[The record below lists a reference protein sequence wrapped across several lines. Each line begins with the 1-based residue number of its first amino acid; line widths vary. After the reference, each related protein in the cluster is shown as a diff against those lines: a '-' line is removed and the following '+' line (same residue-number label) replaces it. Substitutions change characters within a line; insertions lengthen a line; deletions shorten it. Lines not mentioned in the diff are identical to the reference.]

1 MNCQTVKEM
10 NIMNYEQ
17 KSILKSFKDFGL
29 ALFSNWVFQ
38 QIIYFLFPFIL
49 SCVIK
54 NSNKP
59 LSPASFYSYPQIIYF
74 SLYIFILIGFSA
86 ANKHI
91 LKQRKNSEL
100 NRSVIDELQNNITS
114 LTRYMSTLGPDEK
127 EEIFASLSQF
137 VCNSLYTIF
146 SNQYEDR
153 SFRISV
159 IKQILNRNELMYTM
173 PGYKSNS
180 LSKGD
185 NRPQPVSN
193 CEKFFK
199 NILMTSIEKTY
210 ILDEKGIK
218 KKFGPTHEKITE
230 YIAISHKGD
239 FDNICFILQLDCT
252 KAGSFGKNKE
262 EIEDFIQQYIEPF
275 IKLLENA
282 YVQERMNFMNRGV
295 DDIESQTFYTH

>member
-1 MNCQTVKEM
+1 
-10 NIMNYEQ
+10 MNYEQ
-17 KSILKSFKDFGL
+17 KSILKSLKDFWF

-38 QIIYFLFPFIL
+38 QVVYFLFPFII
-49 SCVIK
+49 SGVME
-54 NSNKP
+54 NSNKS
-59 LSPASFYSYPQIIYF
+59 LSPASFYSYPQVVYF
-74 SLYIFILIGFSA
+74 SLYILILIGFSA

-91 LKQRKNSEL
+91 LKQQKNSEL
-100 NRSVIDELQNNITS
+100 NRAVIDELQNNITS
-114 LTRYMSTLGPDEK
+114 LTRYMSTLSSDEK

-146 SNQYEDR
+146 SDQYEDR
-153 SFRISV
+153 NFRISV
-159 IKQILNRNELMYTM
+159 IKQILHQNKLMYTM

-199 NILMTSIEKTY
+199 NILMTSVEKIY

-218 KKFGPTHEKITE
+218 KKFGSTHEKIAE

-239 FDNICFILQLDCT
+239 FDNICFILQIDCT
-252 KAGSFGKNKE
+252 KAGSFGKDKE
-262 EIEDFIQQYIEPF
+262 EIEDFVQQYIEPF

-282 YVQERMNFMNRGV
+282 YVQERMKFINRGV
-295 DDIESQTFYTH
+295 DSIETRTVDIDWG